1 MIVQD
6 IKSHCL
12 LRIYSTESDSC
23 MHINY
28 VGDGKVGKFR
38 SYWGGAYSTCAY
50 STYTGSVCC
59 FPNACM
65 LYPAVAILCV

>member
-6 IKSHCL
+6 IISHCL
-12 LRIYSTESDSC
+12 QRITQRVTRACILIMLE
-23 MHINY
+23 MERLVNLGHT
-28 VGDGKVGKFR
+28 
-38 SYWGGAYSTCAY
+38 GGVRTCTCAY

-59 FPNACM
+59 LPNACM